1 MAAVRVGNR
10 SMTPEAIAMQAEV
23 NAIEAQPQMKMR
35 KPTTEEYEAMKAKN
49 DEEQQKWEQH
59 EKEMAMRRKEEEKER
74 RSKMTPEEL
83 ASNNARLANRE
94 AAIAMKHQRGIAKKM
109 EYNRAMNNRQYA
121 MSTEKV
127 GKRPEQAYNRAM
139 NNRQYAMSTEKTKK
153 VAKRPE
159 QAVMSRD
166 YSGEG
171 EWSTQKRAVANQKRA
186 VANQKSYDAN
196 NGEGGWGVMRMI
208 PAKKSKTY
216 SGNVN
221 MGVAGMGM
229 PAGVGQGVS
238 VGEMK
243 QGPTAGP
250 PMDITPL
257 VTALSTINNT
267 LIGSLAS
274 IESRAK
280 KNDINPALVNMN
292 DFLSQINASL
302 PMPTQGGGPAMG
314 AASQKMKTKQ
324 TGKKKST
331 SKSKSTPK
339 TAASAGTPPLAAEV
353 PGTIGGVITVLSQI
367 NTTLQTSLAA
377 IETRLTKNDINPA
390 LETMNDYLSQIN
402 DSIPMPAEGGGTRRS
417 RVKKRKQTLRHRR
430 A

>member
-1 MAAVRVGNR
+1 
-10 SMTPEAIAMQAEV
+10 
-23 NAIEAQPQMKMR
+23 
-35 KPTTEEYEAMKAKN
+35 
-49 DEEQQKWEQH
+49 
-59 EKEMAMRRKEEEKER
+59 
-74 RSKMTPEEL
+74 
-83 ASNNARLANRE
+83 
-94 AAIAMKHQRGIAKKM
+94 
-109 EYNRAMNNRQYA
+109 
-121 MSTEKV
+121 
-127 GKRPEQAYNRAM
+127 
-139 NNRQYAMSTEKTKK
+139 
-153 VAKRPE
+153 
-159 QAVMSRD
+159 
-166 YSGEG
+166 
-171 EWSTQKRAVANQKRA
+171 
-186 VANQKSYDAN
+186 
-196 NGEGGWGVMRMI
+196 MRMI